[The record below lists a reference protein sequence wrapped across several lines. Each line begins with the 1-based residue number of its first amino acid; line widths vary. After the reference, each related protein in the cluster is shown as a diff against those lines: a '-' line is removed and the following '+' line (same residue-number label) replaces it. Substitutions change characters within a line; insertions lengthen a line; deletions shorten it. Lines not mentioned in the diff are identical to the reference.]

1 MRPQLR
7 MFDNSVE
14 IRKKKSEPK
23 DIKIFLGFVESNIE
37 DLKIELLPSIENSF
51 DVLFF
56 SKNRRLPI
64 RNMYYNPKE
73 SNLVI
78 GNESFSIETY
88 PKLKVELNKL
98 LQAFNPNQR
107 RINFSK

>member
-1 MRPQLR
+1 MKSQLR
-7 MFDNSVE
+7 LFHNNVG
-14 IRKKKSEPK
+14 IRKKESERK

-37 DLKIELLPSIENSF
+37 DLKIQLLPSIENSF

-56 SKNRRLPI
+56 SENRRLPI
-64 RNMYYNPKE
+64 RNMNYNPKE

-88 PKLKVELNKL
+88 PKLKVKLNKL

-107 RINFSK
+107 LINFSE